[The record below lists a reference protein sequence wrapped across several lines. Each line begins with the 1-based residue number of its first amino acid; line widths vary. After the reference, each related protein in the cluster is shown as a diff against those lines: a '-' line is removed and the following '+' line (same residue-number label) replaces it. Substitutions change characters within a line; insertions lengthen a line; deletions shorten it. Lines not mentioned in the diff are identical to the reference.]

1 MEDPDE
7 NSPPTPRTN
16 TVPNPPGET
25 PSEVVVREVAALQD
39 EDPTALDPLY
49 GAVDPDALDGI
60 FVDADAG
67 EDLTA
72 RFRYCDYL
80 VTVTPES
87 VAIRGMDTDG

>member
-39 EDPTALDPLY
+39 EDPTALD
-49 GAVDPDALDGI
+49 GI